1 MPPGVRD
8 ESSGGTKCISSYG
21 GGASRGGARTGL
33 PFTHRLPALGLCTP
47 APHSLKP
54 CGVVRVCAPCGVYDK
69 LIPKSARS
77 SAVSLH
83 SRFSLSRHTTH
94 AGRHIILFLF
104 ILFTSTLRTT
114 RGLPSIRV
122 TSQAPRC
129 HRSARVLLGPFLS
142 RRLILRPIR
151 LIDARYLGHQRV
163 VGIRV
168 GQQRADRKHNCGSTP
183 PLRSGRGPRT
193 GQSTRDWA
201 RAHGAG
207 HGRRGTFR
215 DGERRRPLS
224 IQDVQ
229 ADRSIA
235 VHVRMV
241 YAGGEGDLRRLER
254 VVRGEVNVEEEDAA
268 LEGRIA
274 GPHDRRLQEC
284 DRWKVTGRSGGC
296 VKKGD
301 QGHCGAAVARGR
313 LVGDLP
319 VEQVVT
325 NGACTAR
332 RGRVLADV
340 LQLLLDPL

>member
-1 MPPGVRD
+1 M
-8 ESSGGTKCISSYG
+8 
-21 GGASRGGARTGL
+21 
-33 PFTHRLPALGLCTP
+33 
-47 APHSLKP
+47 
-54 CGVVRVCAPCGVYDK
+54 YDK

-83 SRFSLSRHTTH
+83 SRFSLSRHTAH

-129 HRSARVLLGPFLS
+129 HRSARVLLGPLLS

-284 DRWKVTGRSGGC
+284 DRWKVTGHT
-296 VKKGD
+296 V
-301 QGHCGAAVARGR
+301 
-313 LVGDLP
+313 
-319 VEQVVT
+319 
-325 NGACTAR
+325 
-332 RGRVLADV
+332 ADV
-340 LQLLLDPL
+340 LRKGTRVTAGLQSLGGGLSGTCQWNKSSPTGPALHEEGGSLPMSCNSFWIRFDAMMLFAPE